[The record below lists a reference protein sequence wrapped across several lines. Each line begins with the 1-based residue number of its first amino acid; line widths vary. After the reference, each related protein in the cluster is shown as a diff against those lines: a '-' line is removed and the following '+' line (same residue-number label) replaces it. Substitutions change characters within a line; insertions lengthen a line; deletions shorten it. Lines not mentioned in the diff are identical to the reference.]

1 MAKKDK
7 NKPGNKLMDQK
18 FINSHWRRRVRE
30 RIESGEMPPED
41 DPPEA
46 DVFRD
51 IEIALSRAPGTVRL
65 DAHLVGRF
73 SNISR
78 AYFQRMIREGEVLVN
93 DRPRKPGYSLKLGD
107 VIRLSLPEMPD
118 RVIVPEDIPLDIIH
132 EDDDLLVLNK
142 PPGIIIHPGRG
153 NQSGTLA
160 NGIIHHILRGAP
172 NDDNVN
178 PGIVHRLDKNTTGV
192 IATARNPFA
201 HTHLSR
207 QFMQRRVGKTYLA
220 VVSPAPAA
228 RTGEIR
234 ADIGYDPRDRQLMT
248 CAADAVAHKHAH
260 TEYEVLE
267 RFGDAALL
275 AVSLH
280 TGRTHQIR
288 AHLEHIGC
296 PVIGDPAYNR
306 IDPPEADACAGP
318 RHATMGRQAL
328 HAWKLTVTHPAT
340 KQKITF
346 TAPLPAD
353 FEALLAALRAG

>member
-7 NKPGNKLMDQK
+7 NKVGNKLMDQK
-18 FINSHWRRRVRE
+18 FINSHWRKRVRE
-30 RIESGEMPPED
+30 QIESGEIEPED
-41 DPPEA
+41 DTA
-46 DVFRD
+46 VFRD
-51 IEIALSRAPGTVRL
+51 IEVALSRAPGTPRL

-78 AYFQRMIREGEVLVN
+78 AFFQRMIREGEVLVN
-93 DRPRKPGYSLKLGD
+93 DLPRKPSYTLKTGD

-118 RVIVPEDIPLDIIH
+118 RVIVPEAIPLEILH

-153 NQSGTLA
+153 NQTGTLA

-172 NDDNVN
+172 NTDNIN

-201 HTHLSR
+201 HTHISR
-207 QFMQRRVGKTYLA
+207 QFMQRRVDKTYLA

-228 RTGEIR
+228 RTGEIKVH
-234 ADIGYDPRDRQLMT
+234 IGYDPRDRQLMT
-248 CAADAVAHKHAH
+248 CADDAVAPKHAH

-288 AHLEHIGC
+288 AHLEYVGT
-296 PVIGDPAYNR
+296 PVVGDPAYNR
-306 IDPPEADACAGP
+306 INGRPNAGP
-318 RHATMGRQAL
+318 RHAMMTRQAL

-353 FEALLAALRAG
+353 IEALLAALRK